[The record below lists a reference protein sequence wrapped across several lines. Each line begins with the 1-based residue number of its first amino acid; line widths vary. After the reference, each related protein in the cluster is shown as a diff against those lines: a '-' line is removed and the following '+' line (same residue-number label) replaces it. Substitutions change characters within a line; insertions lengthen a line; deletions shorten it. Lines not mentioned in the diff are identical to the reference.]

1 MVTGRWDTRAAAAD
15 AADAV
20 EGDASPA
27 HLRAMRRRGCA
38 SMVRLRRIC
47 HPEAR
52 CQSGDDGAPVRKSS
66 SRQCRADRSA
76 ARPSVLG
83 LDVAGARVTGN
94 GDRRMH
100 RVGIATRLAI
110 AATTA
115 ATQRATT
122 PAAMRVAMTAVSPS
136 RVVALRG
143 NTTSPAMRVASSRR
157 GLVTASPLVCSAVRA
172 PARPRPDEPSRRGHA

>member
-27 HLRAMRRRGCA
+27 HPRVMRRRGCA

-52 CQSGDDGAPVRKSS
+52 CQSGDEKIVLSS
-66 SRQCRADRSA
+66 VPSR
-76 ARPSVLG
+76 SVSCSSLLLG
-83 LDVAGARVTGN
+83 LDVVGARVKGN

-157 GLVTASPLVCSAVRA
+157 GLGTASPLVCSAVRA
-172 PARPRPDEPSRRGHA
+172 PARPRPGELSRRSHA